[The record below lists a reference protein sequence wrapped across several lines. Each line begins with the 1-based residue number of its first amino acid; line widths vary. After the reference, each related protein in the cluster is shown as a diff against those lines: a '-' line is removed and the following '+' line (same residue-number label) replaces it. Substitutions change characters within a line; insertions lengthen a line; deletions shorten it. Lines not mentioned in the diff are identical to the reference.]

1 MNIVITGSTKG
12 LGLALAI
19 SFLEFGDKVVI
30 SSRSQDTLSSVL
42 QRLQLNFP
50 KDNVYGIVC
59 DVTKPSDVSNLVES
73 SVKYLGSIDFWINNA
88 GTGVHVPLVENSDEM
103 LTQIV
108 STNLLGTLFG
118 CREVLKLYLKQNHGH
133 IVNIAGRGSNGDGAA
148 NMVAYT
154 STKRSL
160 DVLNNSLRKEITSDS
175 ICLHL
180 ISPGMVMTDLL
191 VQNSLSLRTKKVFN
205 ILAEHPTTVA
215 KKLVPKIRK
224 FNKTGQNCDL
234 LTRPKAVL
242 RFLLAFRYK
251 NKFFD
256 DQGNLVVSVNPLDVL
271 PVK

>member
-1 MNIVITGSTKG
+1 
-12 LGLALAI
+12 
-19 SFLEFGDKVVI
+19 
-30 SSRSQDTLSSVL
+30 
-42 QRLQLNFP
+42 
-50 KDNVYGIVC
+50 
-59 DVTKPSDVSNLVES
+59 
-73 SVKYLGSIDFWINNA
+73 
-88 GTGVHVPLVENSDEM
+88 M

-160 DVLNNSLRKEITSDS
+160 DVLNKSLRKEITSNS
-175 ICLHL
+175 ICVHL
-180 ISPGMVMTDLL
+180 VSPGMVMTDLL
-191 VQNSLSLRTKKVFN
+191 IQNSLSIRTKKVFN

-234 LTRPKAVL
+234 LTKRNAIL
-242 RFLLAFRYK
+242 RFLFAFRYK

-256 DQGNLVVSVNPLDVL
+256 NQGKLTVSIDPLEFMGELKEL
-271 PVK
+271 PS